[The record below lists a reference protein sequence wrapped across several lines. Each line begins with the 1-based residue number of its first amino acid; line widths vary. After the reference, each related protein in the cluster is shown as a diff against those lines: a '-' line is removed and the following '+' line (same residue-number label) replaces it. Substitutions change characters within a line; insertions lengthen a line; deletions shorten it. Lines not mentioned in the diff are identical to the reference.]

1 LRARLEDTVG
11 VARIVV
17 EGDVVFGSELLPA
30 FYASRDFSP
39 VWVDANAPRPI
50 LEDLLQ
56 EVRRAEDHGL
66 RPTDYHLRLLDRKLG
81 EQARAGGSASRL
93 VEIELLATDAFLVYA
108 SHLLAGHL
116 NPETSTVGWFVA
128 RPEADLV
135 ALLRDAIESR
145 DVKRAFARVTPA
157 DAAYGRLKNALRQ
170 YRSIAQRGGWSM
182 VPQGPTLREGAR
194 GERVLA
200 LKHRLAATD
209 DRFRDLPNDEF
220 DAEVTVAVERF
231 QRAHGLDADGIAGP
245 ATLRALNIQVQ
256 QRIEQLRINLERW
269 RWLPVNLGSRYV
281 VVNIAAFRLYV
292 VESEQVV
299 MTMRA
304 IVGRPYRNTPVM
316 SDTISYL
323 VFSPY
328 WHVPQSIAT
337 RDILPRVQRNPEY
350 LAAEGFQVF
359 RGWSSTVPID
369 PATIPWPT
377 VSRSNFPYR
386 LRQDPGPKNA
396 LGGVKFMFPNRFSV
410 YLHDTPARE
419 LFSETSRSFSAGC
432 VRVERP
438 TDLALYLLRDSGTW
452 NGSSVEAAMKQHRE
466 RTVRLSSPVAVHLLY
481 WTAWAEDDGTI
492 QFRDD
497 VYNRDGPVRRAL
509 NQAPPAAGS

>member
-1 LRARLEDTVG
+1 VAACVLVCAIPASGQDGSDVSDLLRARLEDTVG

-135 ALLRDAIESR
+135 ALLWDAIESR

-170 YRSIAQRGGWSM
+170 YRSVAQRGGWSM

-220 DAEVTVAVERF
+220 DA
-231 QRAHGLDADGIAGP
+231 
-245 ATLRALNIQVQ
+245 
-256 QRIEQLRINLERW
+256 
-269 RWLPVNLGSRYV
+269 
-281 VVNIAAFRLYV
+281 
-292 VESEQVV
+292 
-299 MTMRA
+299 
-304 IVGRPYRNTPVM
+304 
-316 SDTISYL
+316 
-323 VFSPY
+323 
-328 WHVPQSIAT
+328 
-337 RDILPRVQRNPEY
+337 
-350 LAAEGFQVF
+350 
-359 RGWSSTVPID
+359 
-369 PATIPWPT
+369 
-377 VSRSNFPYR
+377 
-386 LRQDPGPKNA
+386 
-396 LGGVKFMFPNRFSV
+396 
-410 YLHDTPARE
+410 
-419 LFSETSRSFSAGC
+419 
-432 VRVERP
+432 
-438 TDLALYLLRDSGTW
+438 
-452 NGSSVEAAMKQHRE
+452 
-466 RTVRLSSPVAVHLLY
+466 
-481 WTAWAEDDGTI
+481 
-492 QFRDD
+492 
-497 VYNRDGPVRRAL
+497 
-509 NQAPPAAGS
+509 